1 MSLRLPLAW
10 IGWMLLG
17 AVLALPVLAWQGNWF
32 DAGKWPIRNLRVESE
47 AHAVSV
53 PEIKAR
59 VAAHVGGGFFAVD
72 LAEVRAAVMANPW
85 VERVE
90 VRRQFPDRLVLRI
103 DERRPVA
110 SFGDGQLLSSRGEL
124 FDVAPSHWPEGLP
137 RLDGPEDERARLFNF
152 WQEANQKFAGVA
164 LPVVAAR
171 MSDRGAYVL
180 ELATGC
186 ELLFARQA
194 GTETLDR
201 FLVSLAAFTEIERER
216 LARVDLRYANGYVV
230 VWKPAEVAPPVQ
242 TPDLAPTT
250 AAPPAPVVP
259 EPAPAATE
267 EPA

>member
-17 AVLALPVLAWQGNWF
+17 AVLALPLLAWQGHWF
-32 DAGKWPIRNLRVESE
+32 DADKWPIRNLRVESE
-47 AHAVSV
+47 AHAVPVS
-53 PEIKAR
+53 EITAR
-59 VAAHVGGGFFAVD
+59 VAAHVDGGFFAVD

-90 VRRQFPDRLVLRI
+90 VRRQFPDRLVLRV

-110 SFGDGQLLSSRGEL
+110 SFGSDRLLSSRGEL
-124 FDVAPSHWPEGLP
+124 FDVSPGFWPEGLP
-137 RLDGPEDERARLFNF
+137 RLDGPEEERARLFNF
-152 WQEANQKFAGVA
+152 WQEANRKFAEVE

-171 MSDRGAYVL
+171 MSERGAFVL

-194 GTETLDR
+194 GAETLDR
-201 FLVSLAAFTEIERER
+201 FLVSLAAFTVAERER

-230 VWKPAEVAPPVQ
+230 VWKPAEVAPPAPS
-242 TPDLAPTT
+242 PDLAPPTE
-250 AAPPAPVVP
+250 APPAPMV
-259 EPAPAATE
+259 PAPAATE